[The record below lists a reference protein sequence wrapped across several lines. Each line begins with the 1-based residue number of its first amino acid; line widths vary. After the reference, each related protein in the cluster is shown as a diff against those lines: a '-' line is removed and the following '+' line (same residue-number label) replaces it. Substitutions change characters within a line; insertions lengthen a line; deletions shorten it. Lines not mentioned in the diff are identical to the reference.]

1 MRRMIST
8 LDPPSLP
15 GGASTQFTARGRRR
29 GAALV
34 TTALF
39 LCLFVAGCGGAAQA
53 PVAKKAP
60 TFTTTRFDPRNFG
73 ASPTRPNTWWPLIP
87 GRQWVRD
94 GATLVGHR
102 PVPHRIIAT
111 VTNVWKVVDGVRAV
125 AVFDQDIDAG
135 QISQESLDYL
145 AQDRQGNVWV
155 VGAYTELYDGGRFV
169 TNQDAWLAGVGRGQ
183 AGILMPADPLTRRT
197 PWSIA
202 RPPAADADA
211 AEVVQRGAS
220 KCVPYGCFKNVLVI
234 REGKAS
240 RLDNEF
246 KYYAPGVGLIF
257 NLPRSMSVHKDH
269 EAVVNVTQLSRRGLA
284 EMSAEALKLD
294 THARTTKPSVFARS
308 AAAVRVP

>member
-1 MRRMIST
+1 MRRMIPT

-15 GGASTQFTARGRRR
+15 GGVLTQFTMYRARGV
-29 GAALV
+29 AALAATV
-34 TTALF
+34 LVRGTL
-39 LCLFVAGCGGAAQA
+39 VAGCGRTTQA
-53 PVAKKAP
+53 PVATKAR
-60 TFTTTRFDPRNFG
+60 TFTTTRFDPRNFS
-73 ASPTRPNTWWPLIP
+73 AFPTRPNTWWPLIP
-87 GRQWVRD
+87 SRQWVRD
-94 GATLVGHR
+94 GTTLVGHR

-111 VTNVWKVVDGVRAV
+111 VTNVWRVVDGMRAV
-125 AVFDQDIDAG
+125 AVFDQDIDTG

-169 TNQDAWLAGVGRGQ
+169 TNQDAWLAGVGGGQ

-202 RPPAADADA
+202 RPPAADADV
-211 AEVVQRGAS
+211 AEVVQRGVS
-220 KCVPYGCFKNVLVI
+220 TCVPYGCFKNVLVI

-240 RLDNEF
+240 RFDNEF

-269 EAVVNVTQLSRRGLA
+269 EAVVNVIQLSQRGLA
-284 EMSAEALKLD
+284 EMNAEALRLD
-294 THARTTKPSVFARS
+294 AHARTTKPSVFARS
-308 AAAVRVP
+308 AAMVRVP

>member
-1 MRRMIST
+1 MMPP
-8 LDPPSLP
+8 LDLPSLP
-15 GGASTQFTARGRRR
+15 RGASIWFTAHERRR
-29 GAALV
+29 GATLV
-34 TTALF
+34 VTALF
-39 LCLFVAGCGGAAQA
+39 LCLLVAGCGDAPRA
-53 PVAKKAP
+53 PVATKAP

-94 GATLVGHR
+94 GTTLVGHR

-111 VTNVWKVVDGVRAV
+111 VTNVWRVVNGVRAV
-125 AVFDQDIDAG
+125 AIFDQDIDAG

-169 TNQDAWLAGVGRGQ
+169 TSQDAWLAGVGGGQ
-183 AGILMPADPLTRRT
+183 AGILMPANPLTRRT

-211 AEVVQRGAS
+211 AEVVQRSAS

-269 EAVVNVTQLSRRGLA
+269 EAVVNVTQLSPRGLA
-284 EMSAEALKLD
+284 DISAEALKLD

-308 AAAVRVP
+308 AALVRVP